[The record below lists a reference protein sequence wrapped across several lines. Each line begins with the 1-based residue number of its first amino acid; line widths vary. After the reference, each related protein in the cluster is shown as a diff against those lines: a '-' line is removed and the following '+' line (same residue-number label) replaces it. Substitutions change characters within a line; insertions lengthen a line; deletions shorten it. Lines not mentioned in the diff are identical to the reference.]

1 MLASVPTASW
11 AAARPA
17 PVQPAAPVTATSREA
32 QTYAAWVA
40 TFASKEFEGRGVGTK
55 GLIKARD
62 LIAAH
67 FESIGL
73 AGAFKGERTQEFQV
87 SGGVKPVRQ
96 ELSIAA
102 GGDGGETKATPGT
115 DFVPFGF
122 SGSKA
127 FRGEAVFVGYAI
139 SSTQRKYNSL
149 GESGKDAVRGK
160 VAIALRYEPHD
171 EKGKSLWAGSGG
183 SWSRSASLSA
193 KVSWAQKHGA
203 VALLIVNPPS
213 HSDEGLISTKR
224 TRYGRAKIP
233 VVHISDAMLQRILA
247 RSAKGAETFEKL
259 VAKANTTGRVD
270 PLGVTLA
277 GHVETKPYQVPLH
290 NVGAVLP
297 GSGELAD
304 EIVIVGAHYDHIGM
318 GWTGKEVLHPGADD
332 NASGAAGVMMLAKWY
347 AARTASLPAPRR
359 TIVFVTFAGEEIGL
373 HGSRHLATH
382 PEDLGVKAEQVS
394 AMLNMDMIG
403 RLEGNRLG
411 VWGTGSGEGL
421 HEFVT
426 DLSDRTK
433 LDLRLSR
440 NVGPSDHASFY
451 AVKIPVL
458 NLITGVHRDMHRP
471 TDTPDKINS
480 EGAVKV
486 LRFAEALIE
495 GLATR
500 SERIAYAAPSKQ
512 SKVAYLGVM
521 LEDVDGR
528 CVLTRVV
535 PDGPAD
541 QAKLKGG
548 DVLITWG
555 GKAITGTAAVRAK
568 LRTSRPDQFVRV
580 SVLRGEQKLDFLVKL
595 GRR

>member
-1 MLASVPTASW
+1 MLVWAPAASW
-11 AAARPA
+11 SAARPA
-17 PVQPAAPVTATSREA
+17 PVQSAAPAAAPTRAAE
-32 QTYAAWVA
+32 TYAAWVA
-40 TFASKEFEGRGVGTK
+40 MLASKEFEGRAVDTQ

-62 LIAAH
+62 FVAAH

-73 AGAFKGERTQEFQV
+73 AGAFGGKRTQEFQV
-87 SGGVKPVRQ
+87 SGGVRLVRQ

-102 GGDGGETKATPGT
+102 EGDRAEIKAAPGT

-122 SGSKA
+122 SA
-127 FRGEAVFVGYAI
+127 RNACRGEAVFVGYAI
-139 SSTQRKYNSL
+139 TAAQRKYDSL

-160 VAIALRYEPHD
+160 IAVALRYEPHD
-171 EKGKSLWAGSGG
+171 EKGKSLWVGSGD
-183 SWSRSASLSA
+183 SWSRAASLSA

-213 HSDEGLISTKR
+213 YSDEGLISTKR
-224 TRYGRAKIP
+224 TRYGRSKIP
-233 VVHISDAMLQRILA
+233 VLHISEAMLKRILA
-247 RSAKGAETFEKL
+247 RSGRGEEAFDKL
-259 VAKANTTGRVD
+259 VATANTTGGVD

-277 GHVETKPYQVPLH
+277 GCVETKAYQVSLH
-290 NVGAVLP
+290 NIGAVLP

-304 EIVIVGAHYDHIGM
+304 QVVIVGAHYDHVGM

-332 NASGAAGVMMLAKWY
+332 NASGTSGVMMLAKWF
-347 AARTASLPAPRR
+347 AARTASLPTSRR
-359 TIVFVTFAGEEIGL
+359 TIVFVTFAGEEIGMR
-373 HGSRHLATH
+373 GSRHLATH
-382 PEDLGVKAEQVS
+382 PGDLGVKGEQIA

-403 RLEGNRLG
+403 RLEDDRLG
-411 VWGTGSGEGL
+411 VWGMDSGAGL

-426 DLSDRTK
+426 EVGRSSKLNLS
-433 LDLRLSR
+433 LSR
-440 NVGPSDHASFY
+440 SVGPSDHASFY
-451 AVKIPVL
+451 AVKVPVI

-495 GLATR
+495 ALATR
-500 SERIAYAAPSKQ
+500 PERIAYAAPSAQ

-541 QAKLKGG
+541 QARLTDG
-548 DVLITWG
+548 DVLVTWG
-555 GKAITGTAAVRAK
+555 GKAIAGAAAVRAK
-568 LRTSRPDQFVRV
+568 LRTSKPDQFVRV
-580 SVLRGEQKLDFLVKL
+580 SVLRGEEKLDFLVKL